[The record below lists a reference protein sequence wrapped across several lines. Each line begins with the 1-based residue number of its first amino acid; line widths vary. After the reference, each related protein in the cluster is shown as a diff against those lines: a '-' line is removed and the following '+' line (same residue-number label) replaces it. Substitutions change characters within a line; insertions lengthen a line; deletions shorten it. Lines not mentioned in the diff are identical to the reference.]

1 MPEKFDIEKRRKEL
15 KLSQEE
21 VANKVGVTKATVSKW
36 EKGDVENM
44 KRDKIANLA
53 HALKISPLL
62 LLGMED
68 VTDKDKVYIPVLG
81 TIACGDPILASENI
95 DGYVEEIAETLP
107 MGKLFYLHS
116 RGDSMVPTIPQGSNV
131 LIRQQEV
138 VEDGEVAAVLVNGDT
153 EATLKRVK
161 RQGNLV
167 LLVADNPEYDPIVIT
182 KDNPARIIGKAIK
195 ASFDVF

>member
-81 TIACGDPILASENI
+81 TIACGDPILNI
-95 DGYVEEIAETLP
+95 
-107 MGKLFYLHS
+107 
-116 RGDSMVPTIPQGSNV
+116 
-131 LIRQQEV
+131 
-138 VEDGEVAAVLVNGDT
+138 
-153 EATLKRVK
+153 TLKSRCY
-161 RQGNLV
+161 LFFV
-167 LLVADNPEYDPIVIT
+167 L
-182 KDNPARIIGKAIK
+182 
-195 ASFDVF
+195 F